1 MSLAKIVQ
9 SVKTDIPSSSREEL
23 ISKYRGEYM
32 EIFGNIQQDDEFFVL
47 TIDAI
52 LNNNKVL
59 TKSNDIV
66 NDPDIIRLWADTYTY
81 RENGKLVNVSIPH
94 LPQTW
99 LGVRSN
105 PKSEVLKLMRETLGD
120 YMT

>member
-1 MSLAKIVQ
+1 MSLAKFVQ
-9 SVKTDIPSSSREEL
+9 SVKADIPSSSREEL

>member
-1 MSLAKIVQ
+1 MSLAKFVQ

-66 NDPDIIRLWADTYTY
+66 RLWADTYTY